1 MKFRTIRI
9 CIRKGWCYIIC
20 SVSLLLLSIISNTAK
35 ASVIPSCPIQANTGD
50 TISNKNVDVVADTIN
65 HPDTL
70 SISGLTTKETN
81 PGVKVEKIND
91 SIADLI
97 SLIDVNVEEFASVYG
112 PPSVIY
118 KHRPIRRFFNWIK
131 FKIRAL

>member
-1 MKFRTIRI
+1 MKIRTIRI
-9 CIRKGWCYIIC
+9 CIYKGWSFIIC
-20 SVSLLLLSIISNTAK
+20 SVSLLLLSIITNTAK
-35 ASVIPSCPIQANTGD
+35 ASVLPSIPIQANTSD
-50 TISNKNVDVVADTIN
+50 TIPNKNVDAVADTIN

-70 SISGLTTKETN
+70 SISRLTIKETN
-81 PGVKVEKIND
+81 TVVKVEKIND

-131 FKIRAL
+131 FKIRVL